1 MRGLLTWFIKYPTW
15 ANVIKI
21 LIMIFGLMAL
31 LNMKTSFF
39 TELDS
44 NMISITVVYP
54 GASPEEIE
62 QGVVQKI
69 EDNLKGIQGIDR
81 YSSTSQENFASIM
94 VEVFRSYDIGEVL
107 MDVKNAVERINSF
120 PQGIE
125 PPVVAKTPA
134 SEFAISFGITG
145 PDDLNSLKATAK
157 MIEYDLRA
165 ISGISQIAIS
175 GYPEEEIVAY
185 VRDNDLRTYGITIDD
200 VTRALRM
207 SNVELTA
214 GTIKTENEEIIIRLN
229 QKHYFAESLTDIP
242 VLAMPDGRVV
252 RLRDI
257 AEIRNTWEDNPK
269 RTFINGK
276 RAVVFTINKI
286 VGENI
291 LEITE
296 NVRLYVEEFDAKNTN
311 FQAMILNDFTE
322 SLRKRIDTLMRNG
335 TQGAMLVLLALALF
349 LNFRLAFWVSLAIP
363 LSFLGMFLVGY
374 IFGMTINAISL
385 FGCIVVV
392 GILVDDGIVIAE
404 QIYQYYEQGK
414 KPFVAAI
421 EGTLAV
427 LPSVVFAVL
436 TTVVMFLPF
445 LFLDG
450 RSGAAMRDMGFVVIF
465 ALIFSLIEAA
475 IILPS
480 HLAHSKALHNSKS
493 THKIRLFLDNLLA
506 YPRDVFYRKSLDF
519 FLRFRLIAIGILILI
534 TIVTFGGISG
544 GHIKFTFFPYI
555 DTDAFDITLAM
566 PSGTRDNL
574 TEEVMNR
581 IEKAAWEVNDEL
593 KSQREDGKNVIKYVI
608 KKVASG
614 ASFTGGMG
622 LAFSSVATGSDGV
635 IQIVLM
641 NGEERNLE
649 SFKIANEIREK
660 VGPVYEADKLLFAG
674 GSIFG
679 KPISFSLVSPNLEH
693 IEKAKEE
700 LKAAMQN
707 MSEIDDVSDNDP
719 QGLREVRVKLKEKAF
734 LLGLTNADIARRIR
748 QGFFGDEVQRLQRG
762 DDEIK
767 VWVRYSDSDRSNLGK
782 FENIRIR
789 LPNGNEYPLGELI
802 DYEIVRGKTV
812 INHIDG
818 KREVTV
824 SADIVDQNAEVPP
837 ILERIRKEVLEPIF
851 EKYPGVTTV
860 ESGQRREVL
869 KMANTGKTGLSIAFV
884 IMYFLVVLSFRSF
897 TQAAV
902 VFALLPFGLIG
913 AFWGHFT
920 QATPVNI
927 MSVYGLIALVGIL
940 VNNSIVYTNTFNGY
954 LKDGMN
960 VHDALLSAGV
970 NRFRPI
976 LLTTATTV
984 LGLFPLLAERSLQAK
999 FLIPMAISVAY
1010 GLLVGSVFVLVYL
1023 PVFLSLLNDAR
1034 RIVRR
1039 IITGNKVT
1047 PEEVEPSIIEEK
1059 KINLYMN

>member
-1 MRGLLTWFIKYPTW
+1 MRGLLTWFIKYPAW

-21 LIMIFGLMAL
+21 LIMIFGLVAL

-69 EDNLKGIQGIDR
+69 EDNLKGIRGIDR
-81 YSSTSQENFASIM
+81 YTSTSQENFASLM
-94 VEVFRSYDIGEVL
+94 VEVFRSYDINEVL
-107 MDVKNAVERINSF
+107 VDVKNAVDRINSF
-120 PQGIE
+120 PVGME

-134 SEFAISFGITG
+134 SEFAISFGVTG
-145 PDDLNSLKATAK
+145 PDDLKSLKNIAK
-157 MIEYDLRA
+157 KIEYDLRS
-165 ISGISQIAIS
+165 IPGISQISIS

-185 VRDNDLRTYGITIDD
+185 VREADLRTYGISIDD
-200 VTRALRM
+200 VARSLR
-207 SNVELTA
+207 SANIELTT
-214 GTIKTENEEIIIRLN
+214 GTIKTEREEIVIRLN
-229 QKHYFAESLTDIP
+229 QKKYLAEEMSDIP
-242 VLAMPDGRVV
+242 VLALPDGRIV
-252 RLRDI
+252 RIRDI

-269 RTFINGK
+269 RTYINGK

-286 VGENI
+286 IGENI
-291 LEITE
+291 LEITD
-296 NVRLYVEEFDAKNTN
+296 NIKLYADEFNARNTN
-311 FQAMILNDFTE
+311 FEAMILNDFTQ
-322 SLRKRIDTLMRNG
+322 SLRKRIDTLVRNG
-335 TQGAMLVLLALALF
+335 TQGAILVLLALALF

-374 IFGMTINAISL
+374 LFGLTINAVSM

-436 TTVVMFLPF
+436 TTIVMFMPF

-493 THKIRLFLDNLLA
+493 QHKIREFLDNLLA
-506 YPRDVFYRKSLDF
+506 YPRDVLYKKSMQF
-519 FLRFRLIAIGILILI
+519 FLKYRLIALGLLVLL
-534 TIVTFGGISG
+534 TFVTAGGIAG

-555 DTDAFDITLAM
+555 DTDAFDITISLPA
-566 PSGTRDNL
+566 GTRDNL
-574 TEEVMNR
+574 TEEVMDR
-581 IEKAAWEVNDEL
+581 IEKAAWEVNEEL
-593 KSQREDGKNVIKYVI
+593 KAEREDKQDVIKYVI
-608 KKVASG
+608 KKVAAG

-622 LAFSSVATGSDGV
+622 LVFTSVATGSDGIV
-635 IQIVLM
+635 QVVLM
-641 NGEERNLE
+641 EGEQRNLE
-649 SFKIANEIREK
+649 SFRIANAIRDK
-660 VGPVYEADKLLFAG
+660 VGTVYEADKLIYSG

-679 KPISFSLVSPNLEH
+679 KPVSFSLVSPNLEFL
-693 IEKAKEE
+693 EKAKDE
-700 LKAAMQN
+700 LKTAMQN
-707 MSEIDDVSDNDP
+707 MPEIDDVSNNDP
-719 QGLREVRVKLKEKAF
+719 QGLREIRIKLKDKAY
-734 LLGLTNADIARRIR
+734 LLGLTNADVARRIR

-767 VWVRYSDSDRSNLGK
+767 LWVRYSDFDRSSIGK
-782 FENIRIR
+782 FENMR
-789 LPNGNEYPLGELI
+789 LRMPNGNEYPINELI
-802 DYEIVRGKTV
+802 DYEIIRGKTV

-818 KREVTV
+818 KREVNV

-869 KMANTGKTGLSIAFV
+869 KMATTGRTGLTVAFV
-884 IMYFLVVLSFRSF
+884 VMFFLVVLSFRSF

-902 VFALLPFGLIG
+902 VFALLPFGIIG
-913 AFWGHFT
+913 AFWGHFA
-920 QATPVNI
+920 QNIPVNI

-954 LKDGMN
+954 LKNGMKVN
-960 VHDALLSAGV
+960 EALLEAGI

-1010 GLLVGSVFVLVYL
+1010 GLLVGSFFVLIYL
-1023 PVFLSLLNDAR
+1023 PVFLSLLSDVR
-1034 RIVRR
+1034 RIVKR
-1039 IITGNKVT
+1039 IITGEKISS
-1047 PEEVEPSIIEEK
+1047 EEVEPAIIEEY
-1059 KINLYMN
+1059 KINKYMN